1 MAAPPSLLL
10 PARAAA
16 LLRDLRARFSRLGQT
31 DRNRLLAA
39 RDLLAR
45 AAGLQGPALA
55 LVHRALDLALSL
67 LSVLASHAF
76 SSVLGSIV
84 ASPVPRLP
92 PKTSR
97 PRRLKDRWHSPCHE
111 GVGARVM
118 LASAGGAKR
127 WNTCGTLKP
136 PPGRRTASG
145 S

>member
-10 PARAAA
+10 LSRAAA
-16 LLRDLRARFSRLGQT
+16 FLRDLRARFSRLRQT
-31 DRNRLLAA
+31 DRGRLLAA

-55 LVHRALDLALSL
+55 LVHRALDLALGL

-76 SSVLGSIV
+76 SSVLGSIVV

-127 WNTCGTLKP
+127 WNT
-136 PPGRRTASG
+136 
-145 S
+145 